1 MTGDRARCPNVSF
14 YGRPCT
20 LDPHGWIQSCQFG
33 PDPNPDENL
42 DYDLENGSTLRD
54 LLEALSAGGPIGI
67 DAAMRWVEY
76 RLYSDA
82 RDAEREIGGIVAQ
95 VKNGSV
101 IRVQTEREI
110 VKQYLEQRI
119 PVAPAGD
126 VEAPREAE
134 LAQLNEAL
142 RDANRALYA
151 AGLGPFLPGVGQ
163 LPFPSAAQAP
173 AWGPANLTEPC
184 PPGCDDASPHDA
196 HLKPGALDYLAGEG
210 ANGAQLGLA
219 TTRRLLVE
227 LQARG
232 AGTRLEQ
239 AAERLLASL
248 PAEVLNYRT
257 VDS

>member
-1 MTGDRARCPNVSF
+1 MLFRS
-14 YGRPCT
+14 
-20 LDPHGWIQSCQFG
+20 
-33 PDPNPDENL
+33 
-42 DYDLENGSTLRD
+42 
-54 LLEALSAGGPIGI
+54 
-67 DAAMRWVEY
+67 
-76 RLYSDA
+76 
-82 RDAEREIGGIVAQ
+82 
-95 VKNGSV
+95 NGSV